1 MNKKFNIPDL
11 GSLAPM
17 VSKDL
22 ICFDFVGDAIKA
34 AILKELPAKK
44 SLSSVFYKD
53 VRDLSKEDIV
63 RALREFVE
71 SSSRRPQRSV
81 IAAIPSNLVITKNI
95 EIPSQDPKEIKEIIN
110 LQAGRLT
117 PYARE
122 EVIIDYVHIGTFR
135 QSYTKLLLIIVSKD
149 VVKKQLGLLEEA
161 GIRVNKIMLSSEA
174 IGMLVHQYLKFEVQD
189 SPFCLIHTDFSSTD
203 FGIYIKDRQIFLRS
217 ISMGAHQLTS
227 EKEKYLPRF
236 IDELKKSFDA
246 YQAEDIEANP
256 SLVVFTGAIDDLKDL
271 EVMMLDAFR
280 IPVRVLGAVDLIGS
294 SNAVSKELINPRT
307 ISMLNVIAPLFK
319 SDTSTINLIPEEI
332 KLRLAL
338 EERGHDIIKAGV
350 LVMTIILFIC
360 GIFLVHIY
368 LKSEYLHKFS
378 SKFKGLN
385 EEASQIEKDF
395 SKVRIIRN
403 YLSVRGLSLNVL
415 SELYDL
421 TPLEVA
427 LTSIRL
433 KEKGQFSIRGEANS
447 MSSVFAYVNDLEKSS
462 SFKTVK
468 TKYTSKKKVDGEDL
482 VDFEIAAVLEG
493 AREDAA

>member
-1 MNKKFNIPDL
+1 VNKKFNIPSF

-17 VSKDL
+17 VSKYMV
-22 ICFDFVGDAIKA
+22 CFDFVGDAIKA
-34 AILKELPAKK
+34 ASVKELPAKK
-44 SLSSVFYKD
+44 ILSGVYYKD
-53 VRDLSKEDIV
+53 ARGLSREDIV
-63 RALREFVE
+63 KALREFAG
-71 SSSRRPQRSV
+71 SSPKRSQRVV
-81 IAAIPSNLVITKNI
+81 IASIPSNLVITKNI

-122 EVIIDYVHIGTFR
+122 EVIIDYVRIGTFR
-135 QSYTKLLLIIVSKD
+135 QSYTKLLLVIVPKD
-149 VVKKQLGLLEEA
+149 VIKKQLAMFEEA
-161 GIRVNKIMLSSEA
+161 GIRADKILLSSEA
-174 IGMLVHQYLKFEVQD
+174 IGMLVYQYLKFEVQD
-189 SPFCLIHTDFSSTD
+189 SPFCVIHTDFSSTD
-203 FGIYIKDRQIFLRS
+203 FGVYIKNRQIFLRS
-217 ISMGAHQLTS
+217 ISMGAHQLIE
-227 EKEKYLPRF
+227 EKEKYLSRF

-256 SLVVFTGAIDDLKDL
+256 SLVVFTGSIDELKDL

-280 IPVRVLGAVDLIGS
+280 VPVRVLSVVDLVAAS
-294 SNAVSKELINPRT
+294 DPVPKDLINPRS

-319 SDTSTINLIPEEI
+319 SETAAINLIPEEV
-332 KLRLAL
+332 KLRQSL
-338 EERGHDIIKAGV
+338 EERGKDIIKAGV

-360 GIFLVHIY
+360 GILLVHIY
-368 LKSEYLHKFS
+368 LKSEYLNKFS

-421 TPLEVA
+421 TPLEVS

-433 KEKGQFSIRGEANS
+433 KEKGAFSIRGEASS
-447 MSSVFAYVNDLEKSS
+447 MSAVFSYVNDLERSP
-462 SFKTVK
+462 SFKNVK
-468 TKYTSKKKVDGEDL
+468 TKYTSKKKVDNQEL

-493 AREDAA
+493 AREEAT

>member
-1 MNKKFNIPDL
+1 MKKKFNIPGL
-11 GSLAPM
+11 NSLAPM

-22 ICFDFVGDAIKA
+22 VCFDFVGDAIKA
-34 AILKELPAKK
+34 ATLKELPAKK
-44 SLSSVFYKD
+44 ALSGVYYKD
-53 VRDLSKEDIV
+53 VRGLSREDIV
-63 RALREFVE
+63 NALREFAQ
-71 SSSRRPQRSV
+71 SSSKRAQRDV
-81 IAAIPSNLVITKNI
+81 IATIPSNLVITKNI

-122 EVIIDYVHIGTFR
+122 EVIIDYVRIGTFR
-135 QSYTKLLLIIVSKD
+135 QSYTKLLLIIVNKD
-149 VVKKQLGLLEEA
+149 VVKKQLGILEEA
-161 GIRVNKIMLSSEA
+161 GIRANKIVLSSEA
-174 IGMLVHQYLKFEVQD
+174 MGMMVHQHLKFEVQD

-217 ISMGAHQLTS
+217 ISMGAHQLTG

-246 YQAEDIEANP
+246 YQAEDIEVNP

-280 IPVRVLGAVDLIGS
+280 MPVRVLSVVDLIGRS
-294 SNAVSKELINPRT
+294 DSVSKDLINPRS

-319 SDTSTINLIPEEI
+319 SETAVINLIPEEV
-332 KLRLAL
+332 KLRQAL
-338 EERGHDIIKAGV
+338 EERGKDIIRAGV

-368 LKSEYLHKFS
+368 LKSEYLHKFA

-421 TPLEVA
+421 TPLEVS

-433 KEKGQFSIRGEANS
+433 KEKGAFSIRGEASS
-447 MSSVFAYVNDLEKSS
+447 MSAVFSYVNDLEKST
-462 SFKTVK
+462 SFKNVK
-468 TKYTSKKKVDGEDL
+468 TKYTSKKKVDNQEL

-493 AREDAA
+493 AREEAA